1 MLFRSLASELTQ
13 WEARVLEAVRREA
26 SAQAQHG
33 RQASAHMA
41 DSVAARPDPSK
52 AQLRAAQGCRICIGR
67 IPRGSLF
74 HAAISAARLRRGCS
88 GRVAPLGAAPSSSV
102 LFYFPVPPAGRLS
115 PGVLTPPH
123 GPRAQVRA
131 VLGALRSH
139 EDELASIDAR
149 LQAAD
154 AAQRATHAQLLWAQR
169 CGAAAGIAAVVI
181 AGGALMRHRKAG
193 RR

>member
-1 MLFRSLASELTQ
+1 
-13 WEARVLEAVRREA
+13 
-26 SAQAQHG
+26 
-33 RQASAHMA
+33 
-41 DSVAARPDPSK
+41 
-52 AQLRAAQGCRICIGR
+52 
-67 IPRGSLF
+67 
-74 HAAISAARLRRGCS
+74 
-88 GRVAPLGAAPSSSV
+88 
-102 LFYFPVPPAGRLS
+102 
-115 PGVLTPPH
+115 
-123 GPRAQVRA
+123 VRA

-169 CGAAAGIAAVVI
+169 CGAAAGVAAVVI